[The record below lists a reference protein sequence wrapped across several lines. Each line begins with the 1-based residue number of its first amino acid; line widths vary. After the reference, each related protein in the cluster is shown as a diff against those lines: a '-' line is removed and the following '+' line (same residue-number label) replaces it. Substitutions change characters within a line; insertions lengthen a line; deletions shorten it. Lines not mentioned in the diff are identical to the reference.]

1 MRKFLNVLFSV
12 CISIVIIVGVI
23 NFTVGF
29 KQLYYFDIDY
39 LNISELSG
47 LSKDDIKLNYDYLI
61 DYNLNKNVS
70 EFKLPTLKSSPQGKI
85 HFEEVRNIF
94 QNINKLAKVLL
105 VVSLVGIILS
115 VKNKNIKILKTTSI
129 TLIIMPLLLTVP
141 ILLNFEKSFIIFHK
155 LLFRNDYWIFN
166 PDLDP
171 VINILPEEFFFH
183 SGMMILILILLVSIL
198 LFVMY
203 KLCKSLSKN
212 ISMLNR
218 GIFLFPK

>member
-1 MRKFLNVLFSV
+1 MRKFLNVLFSI
-12 CISIVIIVGVI
+12 CISIVTIVGVI

-94 QNINKLAKVLL
+94 QNINKLAKLLL

-203 KLCKSLSKN
+203 KLCKSLSIK
-212 ISMLNR
+212 
-218 GIFLFPK
+218 IFQC

>member
-61 DYNLNKNVS
+61 VYNLNKNVS

-85 HFEEVRNIF
+85 HFQEVRNIF

-203 KLCKSLSKN
+203 KLCKSLSKK
-212 ISMLNR
+212 
-218 GIFLFPK
+218 IFQC

>member
-1 MRKFLNVLFSV
+1 MKKFLNVLFSV

-94 QNINKLAKVLL
+94 QNINKLAKLLL

-141 ILLNFEKSFIIFHK
+141 ILLNFEKLFIIFHK

-183 SGMMILILILLVSIL
+183 SGMMILILILLVSIV

-203 KLCKSLSKN
+203 KLC
-212 ISMLNR
+212 
-218 GIFLFPK
+218 

>member
-1 MRKFLNVLFSV
+1 MKKFLNVLFSV

-94 QNINKLAKVLL
+94 QNINKLAKLLL

-183 SGMMILILILLVSIL
+183 SGMMILILILL
-198 LFVMY
+198 
-203 KLCKSLSKN
+203 
-212 ISMLNR
+212 
-218 GIFLFPK
+218 

>member
-1 MRKFLNVLFSV
+1 MRKFLNVLFSI

-29 KQLYYFDIDY
+29 KQLYYFDINY

-47 LSKDDIKLNYDYLI
+47 LSKADIKLNYDYLI

-94 QNINKLAKVLL
+94 QNINKLAKLLL

-183 SGMMILILILLVSIL
+183 SGMMILILILLVSIV

-203 KLCKSLSKN
+203 KLCKYLSIK
-212 ISMLNR
+212 
-218 GIFLFPK
+218 IFQC

>member
-1 MRKFLNVLFSV
+1 MKKFLNILFSI

-29 KQLYYFDIDY
+29 KQLYYFDVDY

-94 QNINKLAKVLL
+94 QNINKLAKVLMI
-105 VVSLVGIILS
+105 VSLIGIIFNA
-115 VKNKNIKILKTTSI
+115 KNKNIKILKTTSI
-129 TLIIMPLLLTVP
+129 TLIIMPLLLAVP
-141 ILLNFEKSFIIFHK
+141 VLLNFEKSFIIFHK
-155 LLFRNDYWIFN
+155 LLFRNDYWIFS

-183 SGMMILILILLVSIL
+183 AGVMILMLILLVSIL
-198 LFVMY
+198 LFVIY
-203 KLCKSLSKN
+203 KLCKSTKLK
-212 ISMLNR
+212 MR
-218 GIFLFPK
+218 

>member
-94 QNINKLAKVLL
+94 QNINKLAKLLL

-171 VINILPEEFFFH
+171 VINILPEEFFSLWNDDFN
-183 SGMMILILILLVSIL
+183 INFVSKYIT
-198 LFVMY
+198 V
-203 KLCKSLSKN
+203 CN
-212 ISMLNR
+212 V
-218 GIFLFPK
+218 

>member
-1 MRKFLNVLFSV
+1 MKKFLNVLFSV

-94 QNINKLAKVLL
+94 QNINKLAKLLL

-115 VKNKNIKILKTTSI
+115 VKNKNIKILKTISI

-171 VINILPEEFFFH
+171 VINMLPEEFFFH

-203 KLCKSLSKN
+203 KLCKSFRIK
-212 ISMLNR
+212 
-218 GIFLFPK
+218 

>member
-1 MRKFLNVLFSV
+1 MKKFLNVLFSV

-94 QNINKLAKVLL
+94 QNINKLAKLLL

-171 VINILPEEFFFH
+171 VINILPEEFFSLWNDDFN
-183 SGMMILILILLVSIL
+183 INFVSKYST
-198 LFVMY
+198 V
-203 KLCKSLSKN
+203 CN
-212 ISMLNR
+212 V
-218 GIFLFPK
+218 

>member
-1 MRKFLNVLFSV
+1 MKKFLNVLFSV

-94 QNINKLAKVLL
+94 QNINKLAKLLL

-171 VINILPEEFFFH
+171 VINILPEEFFH

-203 KLCKSLSKN
+203 KLCKSLSIK
-212 ISMLNR
+212 
-218 GIFLFPK
+218 IFQC

>member
-1 MRKFLNVLFSV
+1 MKKFLNVLFSI

-47 LSKDDIKLNYDYLI
+47 LSKDDVKLNYDYLI

-94 QNINKLAKVLL
+94 QNINKLAKLLL

-183 SGMMILILILLVSIL
+183 SGMMILILILLVSIV

-203 KLCKSLSKN
+203 KLCKSLSIK
-212 ISMLNR
+212 
-218 GIFLFPK
+218 IFQC

>member
-1 MRKFLNVLFSV
+1 MKKFLNVLFSV

-203 KLCKSLSKN
+203 KLCKSLSKK
-212 ISMLNR
+212 
-218 GIFLFPK
+218 IFQC

>member
-1 MRKFLNVLFSV
+1 MKKFLNVLFSI

-94 QNINKLAKVLL
+94 QNINKLAKLLL

-183 SGMMILILILLVSIL
+183 SGMMILILILLVSIV
-198 LFVMY
+198 LFV
-203 KLCKSLSKN
+203 
-212 ISMLNR
+212 
-218 GIFLFPK
+218 

>member
-1 MRKFLNVLFSV
+1 MKKFLNVLFSV

-94 QNINKLAKVLL
+94 QNINKLAKLLL

-203 KLCKSLSKN
+203 KLC
-212 ISMLNR
+212 
-218 GIFLFPK
+218 

>member
-1 MRKFLNVLFSV
+1 MKKFLNVLFSV

-94 QNINKLAKVLL
+94 QNINKLAKLLL

-166 PDLDP
+166 PNLDP

-183 SGMMILILILLVSIL
+183 SGMIILILILLVSIL

-203 KLCKSLSKN
+203 KLCKSLSIK
-212 ISMLNR
+212 
-218 GIFLFPK
+218 IFQC

>member
-1 MRKFLNVLFSV
+1 MKKFLNILFSV

-47 LSKDDIKLNYDYLI
+47 LSKDDIRLNYDYLI

-70 EFKLPTLKSSPQGKI
+70 EFKLPTLKSSPEGKI

-94 QNINKLAKVLL
+94 QNINKLAKLLL
-105 VVSLVGIILS
+105 VVSLVGIISS
-115 VKNKNIKILKTTSI
+115 VKSKNIKILKTTSI
-129 TLIIMPLLLTVP
+129 TLIIMPLLLAVP
-141 ILLNFEKSFIIFHK
+141 VLLNFEKSFIIFHK

-171 VINILPEEFFFH
+171 VINMLPEEFFFH

-203 KLCKSLSKN
+203 KLCKSIK
-212 ISMLNR
+212 I
-218 GIFLFPK
+218 K

>member
-1 MRKFLNVLFSV
+1 MKKFLNVLFSI

-94 QNINKLAKVLL
+94 QNINKLAKLLL

-183 SGMMILILILLVSIL
+183 SGMMILILILLVSIV
-198 LFVMY
+198 LF
-203 KLCKSLSKN
+203 
-212 ISMLNR
+212 
-218 GIFLFPK
+218 

>member
-1 MRKFLNVLFSV
+1 MKKFLNVLFSV

-29 KQLYYFDIDY
+29 KKLYYFDIDY

-47 LSKDDIKLNYDYLI
+47 LSKYDIKLNYDYLI

-70 EFKLPTLKSSPQGKI
+70 EFNLPTLKSSPQGKI

-94 QNINKLAKVLL
+94 QNINKLAKLL
-105 VVSLVGIILS
+105 LIVSLVGIILS

-129 TLIIMPLLLTVP
+129 TLIMMPLLLTVP
-141 ILLNFEKSFIIFHK
+141 ILLNFEKAFIIFHK

-166 PDLDP
+166 PNLDP

-183 SGMMILILILLVSIL
+183 SGMMILILILLLSIL

-203 KLCKSLSKN
+203 KLCKYFK
-212 ISMLNR
+212 I
-218 GIFLFPK
+218 K

>member
-1 MRKFLNVLFSV
+1 MKKFLNVLFSI

-94 QNINKLAKVLL
+94 QNINKLAKLLL

-183 SGMMILILILLVSIL
+183 SGMMILILILLVIIV

-203 KLCKSLSKN
+203 KLCKSLSIK
-212 ISMLNR
+212 
-218 GIFLFPK
+218 IFQC

>member
-1 MRKFLNVLFSV
+1 MKKFLNVLFSV

-94 QNINKLAKVLL
+94 QNINKLAKLLL

-141 ILLNFEKSFIIFHK
+141 ILLNFEKLFIIFHK

-183 SGMMILILILLVSIL
+183 SGMMILILILLVSIV

-203 KLCKSLSKN
+203 K
-212 ISMLNR
+212 
-218 GIFLFPK
+218 

>member
-1 MRKFLNVLFSV
+1 MKKFLNVLFSV

-94 QNINKLAKVLL
+94 QNINKLAKLLL

-183 SGMMILILILLVSIL
+183 SGMMILILILLVIIV

-203 KLCKSLSKN
+203 KLCKSLSIK
-212 ISMLNR
+212 
-218 GIFLFPK
+218 IFQC

>member
-1 MRKFLNVLFSV
+1 MKKFLNVLFSI

-94 QNINKLAKVLL
+94 QNINKLAKLLL
-105 VVSLVGIILS
+105 VVSLLGIILS

-183 SGMMILILILLVSIL
+183 SGMMILILILLVSIV

-203 KLCKSLSKN
+203 KLCKSLSIK
-212 ISMLNR
+212 
-218 GIFLFPK
+218 IFQC

>member
-1 MRKFLNVLFSV
+1 MKKFLNVLFSI

-94 QNINKLAKVLL
+94 QNINKLAKLLL

-183 SGMMILILILLVSIL
+183 SGMMILILILLVSI
-198 LFVMY
+198 
-203 KLCKSLSKN
+203 
-212 ISMLNR
+212 
-218 GIFLFPK
+218 

>member
-1 MRKFLNVLFSV
+1 MRKFLNVLFSI

-29 KQLYYFDIDY
+29 KQLYYFDINY

-47 LSKDDIKLNYDYLI
+47 LSKADIKLNYDYLI

-70 EFKLPTLKSSPQGKI
+70 EFKLPTLKSFPQGKI

-94 QNINKLAKVLL
+94 QNINKLAKLLL

-183 SGMMILILILLVSIL
+183 SGMMILILILLVSIV

-203 KLCKSLSKN
+203 KLCKSLSIK
-212 ISMLNR
+212 
-218 GIFLFPK
+218 IFQC

>member
-1 MRKFLNVLFSV
+1 MKKFLNVLFSI

-94 QNINKLAKVLL
+94 QNINKLAKLLL

-203 KLCKSLSKN
+203 KLCTSLSLK
-212 ISMLNR
+212 
-218 GIFLFPK
+218 IFQC

>member
-1 MRKFLNVLFSV
+1 MKKFLNVLFSV

-47 LSKDDIKLNYDYLI
+47 LSEDDIKLNYDYLI

-94 QNINKLAKVLL
+94 QNINKLAKLLL
-105 VVSLVGIILS
+105 VVFLVGIILS

-155 LLFRNDYWIFN
+155 LLFRNDYLIFN
-166 PDLDP
+166 PNLDP

-183 SGMMILILILLVSIL
+183 SGMMILILILLASIL

-203 KLCKSLSKN
+203 RLYKSFK
-212 ISMLNR
+212 I
-218 GIFLFPK
+218 K

>member
-1 MRKFLNVLFSV
+1 MKKFLNVLFSI

-94 QNINKLAKVLL
+94 QNINKLAKLLL

-183 SGMMILILILLVSIL
+183 SGMMILILILLVSIV

-203 KLCKSLSKN
+203 KLCKSLSIK
-212 ISMLNR
+212 I
-218 GIFLFPK
+218 

>member
-1 MRKFLNVLFSV
+1 MKKFLNVLFSI

-94 QNINKLAKVLL
+94 QNINKLAKLLL

-183 SGMMILILILLVSIL
+183 SGMMILILILLVSIV

-203 KLCKSLSKN
+203 K
-212 ISMLNR
+212 
-218 GIFLFPK
+218 

>member
-1 MRKFLNVLFSV
+1 MRKFLNVLFSI

-94 QNINKLAKVLL
+94 QNINKLAKLLL

-183 SGMMILILILLVSIL
+183 SGMMILILILLVSI
-198 LFVMY
+198 
-203 KLCKSLSKN
+203 
-212 ISMLNR
+212 
-218 GIFLFPK
+218 

>member
-1 MRKFLNVLFSV
+1 MKKFLNIIFSV
-12 CISIVIIVGVI
+12 CISIVIIVGSI

-47 LSKDDIKLNYDYLI
+47 LSKDNIKLNYDYLI
-61 DYNLNKNVS
+61 DYNLSKDVS
-70 EFKLPTLKSSPQGKI
+70 EFKLPTLESSPEGKI

-94 QNINKLAKVLL
+94 QNINKLSKLL
-105 VVSLVGIILS
+105 MIISLVGIILS
-115 VKNKNIKILKTTSI
+115 VKNKNIKLLKTTSM
-129 TLIIMPLLLTVP
+129 TLIIMPVVLALP

-171 VINILPEEFFFH
+171 VINMLPEEFFFH
-183 SGMMILILILLVSIL
+183 AGLMILILIFAVSML
-198 LFVMY
+198 LFAMY
-203 KLCKSLSKN
+203 KLCK
-212 ISMLNR
+212 
-218 GIFLFPK
+218 LFKSRKI

>member
-1 MRKFLNVLFSV
+1 MKKFLNILFSV

-47 LSKDDIKLNYDYLI
+47 LSTDDIKLNYDYLI

-70 EFKLPTLKSSPQGKI
+70 EFELPTLKSSPEGKI

-94 QNINKLAKVLL
+94 QNINKLAKLL
-105 VVSLVGIILS
+105 MVVSLVGIILS
-115 VKNKNIKILKTTSI
+115 VKNKNRKILKTTSI
-129 TLIIMPLLLTVP
+129 TLIIMPLVLAVP

-171 VINILPEEFFFH
+171 VINMLPEEFFFH
-183 SGMMILILILLVSIL
+183 AGMMILILILLVSIL

-203 KLCKSLSKN
+203 KLCKSFK
-212 ISMLNR
+212 I
-218 GIFLFPK
+218 K